1 MQDRVLVVCDDLFFW
16 ARISGTASALG
27 RTVVRITGEPAMEQ
41 AWREG
46 GVRRIVADLSSTS
59 VDVIGWAS
67 RWKAREAPP
76 EIIGFVSH
84 VDMETQERARRAGFD
99 AVLPNSRFSQKL
111 AELL

>member
-16 ARISGTASALG
+16 ARIHGTANLLG
-27 RTVVRITGEPAMEQ
+27 RRVFRVTGEPSMEE

-46 GVRRIVADLSSTS
+46 GVRRIVADLTSRS

-67 RWKAREAPP
+67 RWKAREDAP

-84 VDMETQERARRAGFD
+84 VDVETQARARRAGFD
-99 AVLPNSRFSQKL
+99 SVLPNSRFSEKL